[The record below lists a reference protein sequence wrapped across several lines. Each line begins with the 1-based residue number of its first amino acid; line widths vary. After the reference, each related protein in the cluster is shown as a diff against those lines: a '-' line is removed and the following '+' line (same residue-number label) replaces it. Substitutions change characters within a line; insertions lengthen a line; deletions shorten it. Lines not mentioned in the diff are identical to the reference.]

1 MVAAAGCAFKREF
14 RAPDVTANTSPA
26 KDIATVTPSTSGEI
40 DLGSALGV
48 SPTTFMVR
56 SVRPMGGILPDVTV
70 RNLSVTE
77 SGLQDAL
84 QLLLSGTGLG
94 LQIEGGPRAFERHGP
109 VTLQGLG
116 GKLTQVIDRLAGAF
130 GFYWTVED
138 NVVVIE
144 PDRQFVV
151 ELPPVLVADD
161 SLAGM
166 TNILQTL
173 GAKDV
178 YLDRIGRGLALR
190 ANSRALKQI
199 EQYLERVRETRS
211 MVVYEMQVYQV
222 DLSDTSQRGLD
233 WGRLGASSLDRAK
246 PISATT
252 PTASTSTSDTTVA
265 SDLAKAISITPST
278 GGLGVVIRGPTFDL
292 DALVSFLKTQGTVK
306 TVSQPR
312 LAMLTGAKG
321 MLRVGQSDTVVSRV
335 GSSLS
340 SGVSQVTAET
350 RDIRTGLELSLVAEE
365 SDRTI
370 YTRVSLSLSQV
381 LQLRERSVLG
391 TNLTLPQIADRD
403 LETVIR
409 MPPGYSAVLGGITVN
424 RDSSQRDIGAAT
436 NMDTTDVSQSEF
448 VIVLKPTII
457 RFSGR
462 TTATLPAAKAN

>member
-1 MVAAAGCAFKREF
+1 MAAAGGCAFNREF
-14 RAPDVTANTSPA
+14 RAPDVTTDTTPA
-26 KDIATVTPSTSGEI
+26 KDIATVTPGTSGEI
-40 DLGSALGV
+40 DLGSALGI

-56 SVRPMGGILPDVTV
+56 SVRPMGGTLPDVVV

-116 GKLTQVIDRLAGAF
+116 GSLTQVIDRLAGAF

-138 NVVVIE
+138 NVVVVE

-151 ELPPVLVADD
+151 ELPPVLAED

-178 YLDRIGRGLALR
+178 FLDRIGRGLALR

-246 PISATT
+246 PIGATT
-252 PTASTSTSDTTVA
+252 PTAATSSDATVA
-265 SDLAKAISITPST
+265 SDLAKAIAITPSA

-292 DALVSFLKTQGTVK
+292 DALVQFLKTQGTVK

-312 LAMLTGAKG
+312 LAMMTGAKG

-381 LQLRERSVLG
+381 LQLKERSVLG

-424 RDSSQRDIGAAT
+424 RGASQRDIGAAT
-436 NMDTTDVSQSEF
+436 NLATTDVTQSEF

-462 TTATLPAAKAN
+462 ATATLPTGRAN